1 MTKQYNQLAYE
12 QRCQISVLIKSG
24 LSQRAIADAIGVS
37 QSTISRE
44 LARNTGERGYRHK
57 QAQEKATQRRK
68 EAVKPTKMT
77 PAMIA
82 TIESKLRI
90 EWSPEQISGW
100 LLEDREQLIS
110 HESIYL
116 HVWADKQ
123 AGGELHTHLRR
134 QGKKYDKRRNG
145 KSTRGQIKNR
155 VSIDDR
161 PEVVDD
167 KSRIGDWEIDTV
179 IGKGH
184 SGALVTIVERVTNF
198 TVSAQVNSKSAADV
212 TQATIALL
220 RPFKDVVHTITADNG
235 KEFAYHEKIS
245 KALSADVYFA
255 HPYSSWE
262 RGLNENTNGLLRQYF
277 PKDTDFKEV
286 TQREVRR
293 AVSRLNSRPRKGLEF
308 KTPGQLMSDHR
319 AALAA

>member
-1 MTKQYNQLAYE
+1 MMRTYQQLTYE
-12 QRCQISVLIKSG
+12 QRCQITALKKSECT
-24 LSQRAIADAIGVS
+24 QREIANNIGVS
-37 QSTISRE
+37 QSTVSRE
-44 LARNTGERGYRHK
+44 LSRNQGGKGYRHK
-57 QAQEKATQRRK
+57 QAHAKARLRRK
-68 EAVKPTKMT
+68 QAVKPTRMT
-77 PAMIA
+77 PSMIA
-82 TIESKLRI
+82 AIELKLRI

-100 LLEDREQLIS
+100 LLEDQDRLIS

-116 HVWADKQ
+116 YIWANKQ
-123 AGGELHTHLRR
+123 GGGNLYTHLRR

-155 VSIDDR
+155 VSIEDR
-161 PEVVDD
+161 PSVVDD
-167 KSRIGDWEIDTV
+167 KLRIGDWEIDTV

-198 TVSAQVNSKSAADV
+198 TVSARVNSKSADEV
-212 TQATIALL
+212 MKATIKLL
-220 RPFKDVVHTITADNG
+220 KPYKDCVLSITADNG

-245 KALSADVYFA
+245 AALSTEFYFA

-277 PKDTDFKEV
+277 PKSTDFKEV
-286 TQREVRR
+286 SQAEVKR
-293 AVSRLNSRPRKGLEF
+293 AVNKLNSRPRKNLGF
-308 KTPGQLMSDHR
+308 QTPGQLMDEHR